1 MAYQVVLTGNAAN
14 DLQVPQ
20 SYILNTDGKARARH
34 LLQPIDAVFNSPIVT
49 PDRGPWPAELL
60 ELGIRDY
67 RELFFKPYRVIY
79 QVVESSVY
87 VLMVVDGR
95 RDMQSLLQSRL
106 LRS

>member
-1 MAYQVVLTGNAAN
+1 M
-14 DLQVPQ
+14 LQ
-20 SYILNTDGKARARH
+20 R
-34 LLQPIDAVFNSPIVT
+34 IDAVFNSLT
-49 PDRGPWPAELL
+49 ANPDRGPWPTELL

-106 LRS
+106 LRSRARHPLL